1 MHINNPTNSEVDA
14 YTYIKEQLELLGWVV
29 KNPARVLEGEVYKQN
44 EPLSNKYLKKAL
56 IRDMPEAVIKLADFE
71 YWVIESKRDLKD
83 IDQALDEAKNQYAK
97 KINSSQDIKCILI
110 SGVAGNDTDG
120 YIVKNQYFKE
130 GKWIEVLF
138 NGKTKNILLSKEQAT
153 YILEHDTFNWSDL
166 PDTPEGK
173 YISSAIDINDNLHNS
188 GINKNKR
195 ARFIAGLVLSMSLNT
210 PINMREEDTTTLVN
224 SVNNLIAKKLR
235 EVGKENFFDFLKLEL
250 PPTTENHIKYRDAIK
265 HTIKELN
272 SLDIK
277 NAMASGKDVLGEFY
291 EKFLKYGNGAKEIGI
306 VLTPRH
312 ITEFAVEVLG
322 ITHKDYVFDPTCG
335 TAGFL
340 VSAFDSIKKT
350 ATSKQIDKF
359 KTYNIFGVEQ
369 DDEVVALAL
378 VNMIFRGDGRNN
390 MSEGNCFQKNIN
402 KTNKDSNETGKFEKR
417 LQTIIENG
425 KEKITIV
432 KCNNPII
439 TKVLMNPPFALK
451 KGDEKER
458 HFIDYALSQMEDG
471 GLLFAI
477 VPISIM
483 VEGGKGKNW
492 RKSLLNNNTLLS
504 VVTLPEDLFYPVMV
518 GTIGVFIKKGM
529 PHNFTNQNVYF
540 ARAVTDGLVKKKGKR
555 IKSSKEKNQLSEVTQ
570 DLIIFLSN
578 NNFSI
583 NNIPEFKTIC
593 KLDPNDTNYELVPEI
608 YIESRIPNV
617 VDIEKELDISV
628 KEALTYLVKQKRWRE
643 NHITK
648 QEGNIKLVPI
658 IYIPEKQEKGL
669 CCLSKKTALPKN
681 QLDKGVV
688 PYVTTSSFNNGVT
701 GFFDLE
707 ANFKGKCLT
716 VALNGSVGETFFQFD
731 DFITSGDNAVLTLKQ
746 EYNPCLLFYIS
757 VMIKNHQWRYNY
769 YRKLNLGKL
778 NKMQIPMPFKN
789 NKLDLEYIEN
799 IVSNSYGFDELKE
812 FL

>member
-14 YTYIKEQLELLGWVV
+14 YSYIKEQLELLGWVV
-29 KNPARVLEGEVYKQN
+29 KNPARVPEGEVYKQN
-44 EPLSNKYLKKAL
+44 EPLSNEYLKKVL
-56 IRDMPEAVIKLADFE
+56 VRDMPEAVIKLTDFE
-71 YWVIESKRDLKD
+71 YWVIESKRNLKD
-83 IDQALDEAKNQYAK
+83 IDQALEEAKGQYAK
-97 KINSSQDIKCILI
+97 KINYSKDIKCILI

-120 YIVKNQYFKE
+120 YIVKNQYLKNE
-130 GKWIEVLF
+130 KWTEVLF

-166 PDTPEGK
+166 PDIPEGK
-173 YISSAIDINDNLHNS
+173 YISSAIEINENLHNS

-210 PINMREEDTTTLVN
+210 PINMREEDTTTLVEW
-224 SVNNLIAKKLR
+224 VNVLIKQKLR

-312 ITEFAVEVLG
+312 ITEFAVKVLG

-350 ATSKQIDKF
+350 ATSEQIDKF
-359 KTYNIFGVEQ
+359 KTYNLFGVEQ

-402 KTNKDSNETGKFEKR
+402 KITKDNNETGKFEKR
-417 LQTIIENG
+417 LQVITENG
-425 KEKITIV
+425 KEKTTIV
-432 KCNNPII
+432 KCSSSII

-477 VPISIM
+477 VPISVM
-483 VEGGKGKNW
+483 VEKTGIEWKKA
-492 RKSLLNNNTLLS
+492 LLSNNSLLS
-504 VVTLPEDLFYPVMV
+504 VVTFPEDLFYPVMV
-518 GTIGVFIKKGM
+518 GTVGIFIKKGK
-529 PHNFTNQNVYF
+529 PHDFENQNVYF
-540 ARAVTDGLVKKKGKR
+540 ARAITDGLVKKKGKR
-555 IKSSKEKNQLSEVTQ
+555 IKSSKEENKLNEVAE
-570 DLIIFLSN
+570 DLIMFLSN
-578 NNFSI
+578 NSF
-583 NNIPEFKTIC
+583 NIDSVPEFKTIC
-593 KLDPNDTNYELVPEI
+593 KLDASNTNYELVPEI
-608 YIESRIPNV
+608 YIESRIPSI
-617 VDIEKELDISV
+617 VDIEKELDASV
-628 KEALTYLVKQKRWRE
+628 KEAVTYLIKQKRWRE
-643 NHITK
+643 KHITQ
-648 QEGNIKLVPI
+648 QENNIELVPLV
-658 IYIPEKQEKGL
+658 YIPEKQENGL
-669 CCLSKKTALPKN
+669 CCLNKKTALPKN
-681 QLDKGVV
+681 QLDKGDT

-701 GFFDLE
+701 GFFDNE
-707 ANFKGKCLT
+707 PNFQGKCLT

-731 DFITSGDNAVLTLKQ
+731 NFITSGDNAVLTLQ
-746 EYNPCLLFYIS
+746 REYNPYLLFYIS

-778 NKMQIPMPFKN
+778 NKMQIPMPFKDGQ
-789 NKLDLEYIEN
+789 LDLAHIEK
-799 IVSNSYGFDELKE
+799 IVSN
-812 FL
+812 

>member
-14 YTYIKEQLELLGWVV
+14 YSYIKEQLELLGWVV
-29 KNPARVLEGEVYKQN
+29 KNPARVPEGEVYKQN
-44 EPLSNKYLKKAL
+44 EPLSNEYLKKVL
-56 IRDMPEAVIKLADFE
+56 VRDMPEAVIKLTDFE

-83 IDQALDEAKNQYAK
+83 IDQALEEAKGQYAK
-97 KINSSQDIKCILI
+97 KINYSKDIKCILI

-120 YIVKNQYFKE
+120 YIVKNQYLKNE
-130 GKWIEVLF
+130 KWTEVLF

-166 PDTPEGK
+166 PDIPEGK
-173 YISSAIDINDNLHNS
+173 YISSAIEINENLHNS

-210 PINMREEDTTTLVN
+210 PINMREEDTTTLVEWVN
-224 SVNNLIAKKLR
+224 SLIKQKLR

-312 ITEFAVEVLG
+312 ITEFAVKVLG

-350 ATSKQIDKF
+350 ATSEQIDKF
-359 KTYNIFGVEQ
+359 KTYNLFGVEQ

-402 KTNKDSNETGKFEKR
+402 KITKDNNETGKFEKR
-417 LQTIIENG
+417 LQVITENG
-425 KEKITIV
+425 KEKTTIV
-432 KCNNPII
+432 KCSSSII

-477 VPISIM
+477 VPISVM
-483 VEGGKGKNW
+483 VEKTGIEWKKA
-492 RKSLLNNNTLLS
+492 LLSNNSLLS
-504 VVTLPEDLFYPVMV
+504 VVTFPEDLFYPVMV
-518 GTIGVFIKKGM
+518 GTVGIFIKKGK
-529 PHNFTNQNVYF
+529 PHDFENQNVYF
-540 ARAVTDGLVKKKGKR
+540 ARAITDGLVKKKGKR
-555 IKSSKEKNQLSEVTQ
+555 IKSSKEENKLNEVAE
-570 DLIIFLSN
+570 DLIMFLSN
-578 NNFSI
+578 NSF
-583 NNIPEFKTIC
+583 NIDSVPEFKTIC
-593 KLDPNDTNYELVPEI
+593 KLDASNTNYELVPEI
-608 YIESRIPNV
+608 YIESRIPSI
-617 VDIEKELDISV
+617 VDIEKELDASV
-628 KEALTYLVKQKRWRE
+628 KEAVTYLIKQKRWRE
-643 NHITK
+643 KHITQ
-648 QEGNIKLVPI
+648 QENNIELVPLV
-658 IYIPEKQEKGL
+658 YIPEKQENGL
-669 CCLSKKTALPKN
+669 CCLNKKTALPKN
-681 QLDKGVV
+681 QLDKGDT

-701 GFFDLE
+701 GFFDNE
-707 ANFKGKCLT
+707 PNFQGKCLT

-731 DFITSGDNAVLTLKQ
+731 NFITSGDNAVLTLQ
-746 EYNPCLLFYIS
+746 REYNSYLLFYIS

-778 NKMQIPMPFKN
+778 NKMQIPMPFKDGQ
-789 NKLDLEYIEN
+789 LDLAHIEK

>member
-14 YTYIKEQLELLGWVV
+14 YSYIKEQLELLGWVV
-29 KNPARVLEGEVYKQN
+29 KNPARVPEGEVYKQN
-44 EPLSNKYLKKAL
+44 EPLSNEYLKKVL
-56 IRDMPEAVIKLADFE
+56 VRDMPEAVIKLTDFE

-83 IDQALDEAKNQYAK
+83 IDQALEEAKGQYAK
-97 KINSSQDIKCILI
+97 KINYSKDIKCILI

-120 YIVKNQYFKE
+120 YIVKNQYLKNE
-130 GKWIEVLF
+130 KWTEVLF

-166 PDTPEGK
+166 PDIPEGK
-173 YISSAIDINDNLHNS
+173 YISSAIEINENLHNS

-210 PINMREEDTTTLVN
+210 PINMREEDTTTLVEW
-224 SVNNLIAKKLR
+224 VNVLIKQKLR

-312 ITEFAVEVLG
+312 ITEFAVKVLG

-350 ATSKQIDKF
+350 ATSEQIDKF
-359 KTYNIFGVEQ
+359 KTYNLFGVEQ

-402 KTNKDSNETGKFEKR
+402 KITKDNNETGKFEKR
-417 LQTIIENG
+417 LQVITENG
-425 KEKITIV
+425 KEKTTIV
-432 KCNNPII
+432 KCSSSII

-477 VPISIM
+477 VPISVM
-483 VEGGKGKNW
+483 VEKTGIEWKKA
-492 RKSLLNNNTLLS
+492 LLSNNSLLS
-504 VVTLPEDLFYPVMV
+504 VVTFPEDLFYPVMV
-518 GTIGVFIKKGM
+518 GTVGIFIKKGK
-529 PHNFTNQNVYF
+529 PHDFENQNVYF
-540 ARAVTDGLVKKKGKR
+540 ARAITDGLVKKKGKR
-555 IKSSKEKNQLSEVTQ
+555 IKSSKEENKLNEVAE
-570 DLIIFLSN
+570 DLIMFLSN
-578 NNFSI
+578 NSF
-583 NNIPEFKTIC
+583 NIDSVPEFKTIC
-593 KLDPNDTNYELVPEI
+593 KLDASNTNYELVPEI
-608 YIESRIPNV
+608 YIESRIPSI
-617 VDIEKELDISV
+617 VDIEKELDASV
-628 KEALTYLVKQKRWRE
+628 KEAVTYLIKQKRWRE
-643 NHITK
+643 KHITQ
-648 QEGNIKLVPI
+648 QENNIELVPLV
-658 IYIPEKQEKGL
+658 YIPEKQENGL
-669 CCLSKKTALPKN
+669 CCLNKKTALPKN
-681 QLDKGVV
+681 QLDKGDT

-701 GFFDLE
+701 GFFDNE
-707 ANFKGKCLT
+707 PNFQGKCLT

-731 DFITSGDNAVLTLKQ
+731 NFITSGDNAVLTLQ
-746 EYNPCLLFYIS
+746 REYNPYLLFYIS

-778 NKMQIPMPFKN
+778 NKMQIPMPFKDGQ
-789 NKLDLEYIEN
+789 LDLAHIEK

>member
-1 MHINNPTNSEVDA
+1 
-14 YTYIKEQLELLGWVV
+14 
-29 KNPARVLEGEVYKQN
+29 
-44 EPLSNKYLKKAL
+44 
-56 IRDMPEAVIKLADFE
+56 
-71 YWVIESKRDLKD
+71 
-83 IDQALDEAKNQYAK
+83 
-97 KINSSQDIKCILI
+97 
-110 SGVAGNDTDG
+110 
-120 YIVKNQYFKE
+120 
-130 GKWIEVLF
+130 
-138 NGKTKNILLSKEQAT
+138 
-153 YILEHDTFNWSDL
+153 
-166 PDTPEGK
+166 
-173 YISSAIDINDNLHNS
+173 
-188 GINKNKR
+188 
-195 ARFIAGLVLSMSLNT
+195 MSLNT
-210 PINMREEDTTTLVN
+210 PINMREEDTTTLVEW
-224 SVNNLIAKKLR
+224 VNVLIKQKLR

-312 ITEFAVEVLG
+312 ITEFAVKVLG

-350 ATSKQIDKF
+350 ATSEQIDKF
-359 KTYNIFGVEQ
+359 KTYNLFGVEQ

-402 KTNKDSNETGKFEKR
+402 KITKDNNETGKFEKR
-417 LQTIIENG
+417 LQVITENG
-425 KEKITIV
+425 KEKTTIV
-432 KCNNPII
+432 KCSSSII

-477 VPISIM
+477 VPISVM
-483 VEGGKGKNW
+483 VEKTGIEWKKA
-492 RKSLLNNNTLLS
+492 LLSNNSLLS
-504 VVTLPEDLFYPVMV
+504 VVTFPEDLFYPVMV
-518 GTIGVFIKKGM
+518 GTVGIFIKKGK
-529 PHNFTNQNVYF
+529 PHDFENQNVYF
-540 ARAVTDGLVKKKGKR
+540 ARAITDGLVKKKGKR
-555 IKSSKEKNQLSEVTQ
+555 IKSSKEENKLNEVAE
-570 DLIIFLSN
+570 DLIMFLSN
-578 NNFSI
+578 NSF
-583 NNIPEFKTIC
+583 NIDSVPEFKTIC
-593 KLDPNDTNYELVPEI
+593 KLDASNTNYELVPEI
-608 YIESRIPNV
+608 YIESRIPSI
-617 VDIEKELDISV
+617 VDIEKELDASV
-628 KEALTYLVKQKRWRE
+628 KEAVTYLIKQKRWRE
-643 NHITK
+643 KHITQ
-648 QEGNIKLVPI
+648 QENNIELVPLV
-658 IYIPEKQEKGL
+658 YIPEKQENGL
-669 CCLSKKTALPKN
+669 CCLNKKTALPKN
-681 QLDKGVV
+681 QLDKGDT

-701 GFFDLE
+701 GFFDNE
-707 ANFKGKCLT
+707 PNFQGKCLT

-731 DFITSGDNAVLTLKQ
+731 NFITSGDNAVLTLQ
-746 EYNPCLLFYIS
+746 REYNPYLLFYIS

-778 NKMQIPMPFKN
+778 NKMQIPMPFKDGQ
-789 NKLDLEYIEN
+789 LDLAHIEK